1 MMDLFIKIIKRIV
14 IIVVIVVFLSF
25 VVYIGFWTLFF
36 IDSKRSKLIFREKN
50 ENKEYELIVYEIG
63 SAFPY
68 FPSNMKLELK
78 HNNELVDTKE
88 FIISNDGKALS
99 KELNFKIEWK
109 EDKVIV
115 TAMGEEQDDE
125 IIEIDY
131 VE

>member
-1 MMDLFIKIIKRIV
+1 MDLFIKTIKRIV
-14 IIVVIVVFLSF
+14 IIVLIVVFLSF

-63 SAFPY
+63 STFPY
-68 FPSNMKLELK
+68 SPSNMKLELK
-78 HNNELVDTKE
+78 YNNELVDTKE

-99 KELNFKIEWK
+99 KELNFKIEWT